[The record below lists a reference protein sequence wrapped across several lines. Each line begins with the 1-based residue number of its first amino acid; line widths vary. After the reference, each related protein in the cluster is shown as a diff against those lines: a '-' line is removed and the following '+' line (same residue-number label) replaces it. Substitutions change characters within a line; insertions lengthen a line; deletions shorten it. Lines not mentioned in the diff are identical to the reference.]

1 MARFPVLQPWAIVDV
16 DYSIFTRRSQRLSLR
31 RARLFSM
38 LGGARLR
45 ETLAIS
51 GILQWTAPDVA
62 WQERQAIGKKLDV
75 MFLGTHTG
83 D

>member
-1 MARFPVLQPWAIVDV
+1 MGCVC
-16 DYSIFTRRSQRLSLR
+16 
-31 RARLFSM
+31 
-38 LGGARLR
+38 